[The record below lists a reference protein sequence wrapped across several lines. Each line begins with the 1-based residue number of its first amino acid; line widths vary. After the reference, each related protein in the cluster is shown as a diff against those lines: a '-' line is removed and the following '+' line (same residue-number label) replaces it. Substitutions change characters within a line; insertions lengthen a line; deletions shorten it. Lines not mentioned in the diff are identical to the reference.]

1 MDRPI
6 NGPAKRNL
14 AGYGLPTSAQ
24 AAPQYGN
31 IDWGKTALPGLALGG
46 GSALVAALLSG
57 KKNKGRN
64 ALLAALIGGGIGVGG
79 SALWQR
85 YGQPKSASVKQA
97 GLKEWWAKNSPAAHM
112 KNIHNAGVDFKSDF
126 TQTAGN
132 LINDSMNKYMVER
145 ILPELPGIEPIT
157 PMVAGALGGGTSAI
171 LAALLSKKNKGRNAI
186 LAGTAGALGGAG
198 IAAGTQGVD
207 KIRGIWMLAK
217 DKVRRQKEV
226 KDAVAEIQAGK
237 I

>member
-1 MDRPI
+1 MSQAEVSPDSESVDV
-6 NGPAKRNL
+6 PA
-14 AGYGLPTSAQ
+14 AAAT
-24 AAPQYGN
+24 APQYGN
-31 IDWGKTALPGLALGG
+31 IDWGKTALPGLAMGG
-46 GSALVAALLSG
+46 GAALIAALLSG

-64 ALLAALIGGGIGVGG
+64 ALMAALIGGGIGVGG

-97 GLKEWWAKNSPAAHM
+97 GLKEWWAKNSPATHM
-112 KNIHNAGVDFKSDF
+112 KNIHNAGVDFKSDMYD
-126 TQTAGN
+126 TAGA
-132 LINDSMNKYMVER
+132 LVNKGMDNYMVDH

-157 PMVAGALGGGTSAI
+157 PMVAGAIGGGTSAI

-217 DKVRRQKEV
+217 DKVRRRKEV
-226 KDAVAEIQAGK
+226 KDAVAGIQAGK